1 MCAEQLLND
10 PALFSRATCLL
21 KGLPSDGPTAEELV
35 DEYLGHCYS
44 ARKHWKQCCKEKIGS
59 KHLRYWD
66 VLLVLTVT
74 LRYEVINGV

>member
-21 KGLPSDGPTAEELV
+21 KGWPSDGPTAEELV

-44 ARKHWKQCCKEKIGS
+44 ARK
-59 KHLRYWD
+59 YWETTSQRED
-66 VLLVLTVT
+66 W
-74 LRYEVINGV
+74 INI